1 MGKSPARLINKKDS
15 LKTQILTFRK
25 GRGDMTKFFSLLEG
39 QGILYQIYIDK
50 FNHLDKNE
58 KNSSQKLLELA
69 QEEKDNSNNPI
80 H

>member
-58 KNSSQKLLELA
+58 KKFFTETIRTCSRRER
-69 QEEKDNSNNPI
+69 
-80 H
+80 